1 MNTNL
6 NPQNFRS
13 TEIKN
18 SRIIDQIKSGKAI
31 LFVGSG
37 FSRNTINIKN
47 SKLPTAEYL
56 ADMIGELGQF
66 DADKDL
72 KYAAEKFI
80 RDNDSMKLIDFI
92 KDTFTIKKPLP
103 HQEQIVNQPWK
114 RIYTTN
120 YDLCIE
126 EAGKIVGK
134 RIETVEIN
142 DDPKDYLLK
151 KNSCIH
157 INGSINSLNT
167 ESLNTTFKLS
177 SSSYLSADSFLNP

>member
-167 ESLNTTFKLS
+167 ESLNTTFKIS
-177 SSSYLSADSFLNP
+177 T

>member
-72 KYAAEKFI
+72 KWF
-80 RDNDSMKLIDFI
+80 L
-92 KDTFTIKKPLP
+92 
-103 HQEQIVNQPWK
+103 V
-114 RIYTTN
+114 
-120 YDLCIE
+120 
-126 EAGKIVGK
+126 V
-134 RIETVEIN
+134 
-142 DDPKDYLLK
+142 
-151 KNSCIH
+151 SCGI
-157 INGSINSLNT
+157 
-167 ESLNTTFKLS
+167 
-177 SSSYLSADSFLNP
+177 